1 MGFEYKCKK
10 RPSGTRQTEG
20 MKRGLVWKI
29 ERKPAKLSTTGHRV
43 REISVEVYGVK
54 FLPLRPEVLLT
65 RTQFEI
71 YILKGSS
78 SASYINVIELEKY
91 ISLPLYTYLNA
102 TCCCCEYHKL
112 VVDLHKKLIHSI
124 VTEPLLFN
132 PNLCFPAVCN
142 YHICKYKK

>member
-1 MGFEYKCKK
+1 
-10 RPSGTRQTEG
+10 

-78 SASYINVIELEKY
+78 STSYINVIELEEY
-91 ISLPLYTYLNA
+91 ISIPLFQLGCFKHFIECYTV
-102 TCCCCEYHKL
+102 CCCCEYYKL
-112 VVDLHKKLIHSI
+112 VMDLHKKLIQGIHSN
-124 VTEPLLFN
+124 VVEPLLLN
-132 PNLCFPAVCN
+132 PKLAFPAV
-142 YHICKYKK
+142 